1 MGVVQA
7 LFDSQMFLK
16 RMMESHSL
24 IIPLQ
29 IFTDKLRY
37 APILI
42 SFAVQMKMRSESF
55 FAIGAICRSDSDY
68 YILNYYIS

>member
-42 SFAVQMKMRSESF
+42 SFAVQMKMRS
-55 FAIGAICRSDSDY
+55 
-68 YILNYYIS
+68 